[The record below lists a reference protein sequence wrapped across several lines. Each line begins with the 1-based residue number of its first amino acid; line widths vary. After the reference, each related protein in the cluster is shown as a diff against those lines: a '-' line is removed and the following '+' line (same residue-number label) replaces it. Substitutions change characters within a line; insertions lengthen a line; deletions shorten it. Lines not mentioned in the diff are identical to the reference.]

1 MNSPGRPK
9 SGLERRSG
17 VLIVDKGAGVTSF
30 QVVARVKRL
39 LRVGKIGHG
48 GTLDPGA
55 TGVLPIL
62 IGEATKLAP
71 YLMDED
77 KEYRAAIRLGIT
89 TDTLDLTGDV
99 LTTSTVPP
107 LTRQRIEEAARALVG
122 TIRQVPPMYS
132 ALHHQGRR
140 LYELARAGL
149 EVERPERE
157 VIVHEIAI
165 EEVVLPTIV
174 VRVRCGK
181 GTYIRSLAADLG
193 ARLGVGGAV
202 AELARLRIGPFTQ
215 AASVPWTALAEAAPP
230 SLWPR
235 VLPPDAAMP
244 AYPAVALDAG
254 ATRAVLHG
262 QTVQA
267 EVPGAGVVRLYGDG
281 ETFIG
286 VGRLLGD
293 GRVKPERILHADH
306 PGTRVLPA

>member
-1 MNSPGRPK
+1 MSPPGR
-9 SGLERRSG
+9 LEGGPGRRSG
-17 VLIVDKGAGVTSF
+17 VLVVDKGAGVTSF

-71 YLMDED
+71 YLMDQD

-99 LTTSTVPP
+99 RTTSAVPA
-107 LTRQRIEEAARALVG
+107 LTRQSVEEAARTLVG
-122 TIRQVPPMYS
+122 AIRQVPPMYS
-132 ALHHQGRR
+132 ALHHRGRR

-149 EVERPERE
+149 EVERSERE
-157 VIVHEIAI
+157 VIVYEIAV
-165 EEVVLPTIV
+165 EEVALPTIV

-202 AELARLRIGPFTQ
+202 AELARLRVGPFTL
-215 AASVPWTALAEAAPP
+215 AESVPWTVVAEAASPP
-230 SLWPR
+230 LWPR
-235 VLPPDAAMP
+235 VLPPDAVMG
-244 AYPAVALDAG
+244 AYPVVALDAE
-254 ATRAVLHG
+254 ATRAALHG

-267 EVPGAGVVRLYGDG
+267 EVPGAGVARLYGDG
-281 ETFIG
+281 DTFIG